1 MKSLGWTI
9 VVALA
14 LIAAGCVDRGAQ
26 AQAKRTEKL
35 LSDPVQPVQVAP
47 AVTRELVEQLE
58 ITGTISTVD
67 NAPVGAKVG
76 GRIVAVYVQDG
87 DQVSAGQVI
96 ASQEAT
102 DAREQVQRALAELRV
117 ANAALQQALS
127 NARLGPQKSESA
139 VRSAEAQLRQA
150 RAQLEKLRAGARPEE
165 RAQSKAA
172 VEAAKVNME
181 TARKDLDRAREMYAA
196 GAVSRQRLDQA
207 ENAYSAAL
215 AQYEQALQSWNLMQA
230 GARSED
236 IAAAE
241 QSVGIAEEAVRTA
254 RANQKLDVVL
264 DQQVQ
269 AARAQV
275 QAREAELRV
284 ARQAVMD
291 REIRSPFAGKV
302 SGQPAKVGSYA
313 GPGTVVARI
322 VSTAGIYFEGEVPE
336 VQLPKLRVG
345 QSVDVVVDA
354 LGTKRFDA
362 TIAAIDPLG
371 SDVGRLF
378 RIRVEL
384 RGSAPGVRPG
394 MFARG
399 SVVLDRIPNAVVVPS
414 DAIVRSR
421 DGAAVFVVEGGKAKR
436 VPVTIGLVQDGMT
449 QVTGVESG
457 REVIVVG
464 QTSVVDGTA
473 VRIEKNE
480 TQSEASS
487 EGKE

>member
-1 MKSLGWTI
+1 MRRNEW
-9 VVALA
+9 VVLCA
-14 LIAAGCVDRGAQ
+14 IAVMASGCVDRGAQ
-26 AQAKRTEKL
+26 QQAKRTEAL

-47 AVTRELVEQLE
+47 AVSRELEERLE
-58 ITGTISTVD
+58 ITGTIATVD

-87 DQVSAGQVI
+87 DSVRAGQLI
-96 ASQEAT
+96 AAQEAT
-102 DAREQVQRALAELRV
+102 DAREQVQRSLAELRA
-117 ANAALQQALS
+117 ANASLQQALS
-127 NARLGPQKSESA
+127 NARLGPQKSAAA
-139 VRSAEAQLRQA
+139 VRTAEAQLRQA
-150 RAQLEKLRAGARPEE
+150 RAQLAKLRAGARPEE

-215 AQYEQALQSWNLMQA
+215 SQYEQALQSWNLMEA

-236 IAAAE
+236 ISAAE
-241 QSVGIAEEAVRTA
+241 QAVAMAEEAVRSA

-264 DQQVQ
+264 EQQVE

-275 QAREAELRV
+275 QAREADLRV
-284 ARQAVMD
+284 ARQAVAD
-291 REIRSPFAGKV
+291 REIRSPFTGKV

-336 VQLPKLRVG
+336 VQIPKIRVG

-354 LGTKRFDA
+354 LGAKHFA
-362 TIAAIDPLG
+362 AAIAAIDPLG
-371 SDVGRLF
+371 SSVGRLF

-384 RGSAPGVRPG
+384 RGPAADVRPG

-399 SVVLDRIPNAVVVPS
+399 SVVLARIPGAIVVPS
-414 DAIVRSR
+414 DAITRTS

-436 VPVTIGLVQDGMT
+436 VPVTVGLVQDGMS
-449 QVTGVESG
+449 QVTGIAAAQ
-457 REVIVVG
+457 EVIVAG
-464 QTSVVDGTA
+464 QSTLVDGTP
-473 VRIEKNE
+473 VRVEKGE
-480 TQSEASS
+480 SRGASS
-487 EGKE
+487 GKGKE